1 MNQKY
6 EDRFIER
13 KLLGKFIN
21 LTSHGQH
28 LPGLKQGVV
37 FISLGHRVM
46 ARGFYGFWRCGVITY
61 EVGAGIMPI

>member
-28 LPGLKQGVV
+28 VPGLKQG
-37 FISLGHRVM
+37 
-46 ARGFYGFWRCGVITY
+46 GFMGFGD
-61 EVGAGIMPI
+61 VG